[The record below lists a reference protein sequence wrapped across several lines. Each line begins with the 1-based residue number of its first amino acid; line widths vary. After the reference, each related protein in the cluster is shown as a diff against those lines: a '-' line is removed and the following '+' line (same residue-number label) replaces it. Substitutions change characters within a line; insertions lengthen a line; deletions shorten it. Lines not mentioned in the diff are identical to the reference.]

1 MGPVPILN
9 AASLIHARRPP
20 YGGLLDD
27 IYNEHPYALD
37 MYVLF
42 YRTDRLGKSGLY
54 RHFIKRQV
62 KLNGS
67 HRYFRTKS

>member
-42 YRTDRLGKSGLY
+42 YVLIAWARVDIIVTLSKGR
-54 RHFIKRQV
+54 
-62 KLNGS
+62 
-67 HRYFRTKS
+67 